1 MKENLLLE
9 NAKILAECNGISYME
24 LARKIGLNQNY
35 FYAPHNSNGVAIGVV
50 ISLAE
55 LFDVSIESL
64 LHEDMCKDT
73 LTKEIEKCQR
83 KIIRLEKRLEEIE
96 ALKLEDGE

>member
-35 FYAPHNSNGVAIGVV
+35 FYAKRNSNGVAIGIV
-50 ISLAE
+50 IALAE
-55 LFDVSIESL
+55 LSNVSVESL
-64 LHEDMCKDT
+64 LHEDMRENILK
-73 LTKEIEKCQR
+73 KEIAKCNR
-83 KIIRLEKRLEEIE
+83 KIIRLEKRLEEIV
-96 ALKLEDGE
+96 KLSEEEE